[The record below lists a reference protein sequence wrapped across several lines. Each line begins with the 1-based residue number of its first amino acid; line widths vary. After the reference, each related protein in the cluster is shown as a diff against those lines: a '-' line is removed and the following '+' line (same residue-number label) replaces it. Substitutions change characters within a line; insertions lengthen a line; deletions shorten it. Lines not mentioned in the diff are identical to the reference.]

1 MTMTQTLKLVL
12 LLLCCLMT
20 AACSVPNST
29 IREEF
34 GKSIKDYNKLLR
46 WHEIENAGMLYQ
58 EPERRNEF
66 TKAAADIKK
75 REVTITDF
83 RILTSECLPEK
94 GTGEVTAEFDY
105 YILPSNRIKTQNY
118 HQDWVYR
125 DIDEHKSWK
134 VKSELPPFK

>member
-1 MTMTQTLKLVL
+1 MIQTVKMGV

-34 GKSIKDYNKLLR
+34 EKSMKAYNNMLR
-46 WHEIENAGMLYQ
+46 WHEIENAGMIYL
-58 EPERRNEF
+58 EPEQRDEF
-66 TKAAADIKK
+66 MKTAADIKK

-83 RILTSECLPEK
+83 RILTSECLPDK
-94 GTGEVTAEFDY
+94 GTGEVKAEFDY

-134 VKSELPPFK
+134 VKSGLPPFE